1 MSEQETY
8 GVRVEKKIDQVQ
20 AELKTLSENQVRQSE
35 QLNVILT
42 QGKDNAREIDRL
54 DEKVRYLENKS
65 SSLDGGLNVVRWIS
79 GALTGALIG
88 IAGWLGSSI
97 IDLKQE
103 TSIHT
108 SKLTR
113 IDTDANASNARLS
126 QIERDIKN
134 EQR

>member
-20 AELKTLSENQVRQSE
+20 AELKALSENQVRQSA
-35 QLNVILT
+35 QLDVILT
-42 QGKDNAREIDRL
+42 QGKENTREIERM
-54 DEKVRYLENKS
+54 DEKVRHLENKS

-88 IAGWLGSSI
+88 LAGWLGSSI
-97 IDLKQE
+97 IELKQE

-108 SKLTR
+108 SKLLR
-113 IDTDANASNARLS
+113 IDTDANAANARIS
-126 QIERDIKN
+126 QMERDFKK
-134 EQR
+134 

>member
-20 AELKTLSENQVRQSE
+20 AELKSLSENQVRQSE
-35 QLNVILT
+35 QLAVILN

-54 DEKVRYLENKS
+54 DEKVRFLENKS

-88 IAGWLGSSI
+88 MAGWLGSSI

-113 IDTDANASNARLS
+113 IDTDANAANARLS
-126 QIERDIKN
+126 QIERDVKK
-134 EQR
+134 

>member
-20 AELKTLSENQVRQSE
+20 AELKALSENQVRQSA

-42 QGKDNAREIDRL
+42 QGKENTREIERM
-54 DEKVRYLENKS
+54 DEKVRHLENKS

-88 IAGWLGSSI
+88 LAGWLGSSI
-97 IDLKQE
+97 IELKQE

-108 SKLTR
+108 SKLLR
-113 IDTDANASNARLS
+113 IDTDANAANARIS
-126 QIERDIKN
+126 QIERDFKK
-134 EQR
+134 

>member
-20 AELKTLSENQVRQSE
+20 AELKALSENQVRQSA
-35 QLNVILT
+35 QLDVILT
-42 QGKDNAREIDRL
+42 QGKENTREIERM
-54 DEKVRYLENKS
+54 DEKVRHLENKS

-88 IAGWLGSSI
+88 LAGWLGSSI
-97 IDLKQE
+97 IELKQE

-108 SKLTR
+108 SKLLR
-113 IDTDANASNARLS
+113 IDTDANATNARIS
-126 QIERDIKN
+126 QIERDFKK
-134 EQR
+134 

>member
-20 AELKTLSENQVRQSE
+20 AELKTLSENQVRQSG
-35 QLNVILT
+35 QLDVILT

-65 SSLDGGLNVVRWIS
+65 SSMDGGLNVVRWIS

>member
-20 AELKTLSENQVRQSE
+20 AELKALSENQVRQSE
-35 QLNVILT
+35 QLAVILN

-54 DEKVRYLENKS
+54 DEKVRFLENKS
-65 SSLDGGLNVVRWIS
+65 SGLDGGLNVVRWIS

-88 IAGWLGSSI
+88 MAGWLGSSI

-113 IDTDANASNARLS
+113 IDTDANAANARLS
-126 QIERDIKN
+126 QIERDVKK
-134 EQR
+134 

>member
-20 AELKTLSENQVRQSE
+20 AELKALSENQVRQSA
-35 QLNVILT
+35 QLDVILT
-42 QGKDNAREIDRL
+42 QGKENTREIERM

-88 IAGWLGSSI
+88 LAGWLGSSI
-97 IDLKQE
+97 IELKQE

-108 SKLTR
+108 SKLLR
-113 IDTDANASNARLS
+113 IDTDANAANARIS
-126 QIERDIKN
+126 QIERDFKK
-134 EQR
+134 

>member
-20 AELKTLSENQVRQSE
+20 AELKALSENQVRQSA
-35 QLNVILT
+35 QLDVILT
-42 QGKDNAREIDRL
+42 QGKENTREIERM
-54 DEKVRYLENKS
+54 DEKVRHLENKS

-88 IAGWLGSSI
+88 LAGWLGSSI
-97 IDLKQE
+97 IELKQE

-108 SKLTR
+108 SKLLR
-113 IDTDANASNARLS
+113 IDTDANAANARIS
-126 QIERDIKN
+126 QIERDFKK
-134 EQR
+134 

>member
-20 AELKTLSENQVRQSE
+20 AELKVLSENQVRQSA
-35 QLNVILT
+35 QLDVILT
-42 QGKDNAREIDRL
+42 QGKENTREIERM
-54 DEKVRYLENKS
+54 DEKVRHLENKS

-88 IAGWLGSSI
+88 LAGWLGSSI
-97 IDLKQE
+97 IELKQE

-108 SKLTR
+108 SKLLR
-113 IDTDANASNARLS
+113 IDTDANAANARIS
-126 QIERDIKN
+126 QIERDFKK
-134 EQR
+134 

>member
-20 AELKTLSENQVRQSE
+20 AELKALSENQVRQSA
-35 QLNVILT
+35 QLDVILT
-42 QGKDNAREIDRL
+42 QGKENTREIERM
-54 DEKVRYLENKS
+54 DEKVRHLENKS
-65 SSLDGGLNVVRWIS
+65 STVDGGLNVVRWIS

-97 IDLKQE
+97 IELKQE

-108 SKLTR
+108 SKLLR
-113 IDTDANASNARLS
+113 IDTDANAANARIS
-126 QIERDIKN
+126 QIERDFKK
-134 EQR
+134 

>member
-8 GVRVEKKIDQVQ
+8 GIRVEKKIDQVQ
-20 AELKTLSENQVRQSE
+20 AELKALSENQIRQSE
-35 QLNVILT
+35 QLTTILT
-42 QGKDNAREIDRL
+42 QGKDNAREIDRI
-54 DEKVRYLENKS
+54 DEKVRHLENKS

-108 SKLTR
+108 SKILR
-113 IDTDANASNARLS
+113 LDTDSNSTNQRIS
-126 QIERDIKN
+126 QLER
-134 EQR
+134 EQKHE